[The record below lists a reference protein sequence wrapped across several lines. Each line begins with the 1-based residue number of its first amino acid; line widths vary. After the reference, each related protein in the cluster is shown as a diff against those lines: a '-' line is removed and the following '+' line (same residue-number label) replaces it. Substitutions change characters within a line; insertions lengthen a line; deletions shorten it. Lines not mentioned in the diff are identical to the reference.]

1 MNFPVRLDAFG
12 CRPRM
17 AGKMPHVRG
26 HRGLLPR
33 IGRRPGPAAFARGAD
48 VFLTGDLKYHQAQAV
63 QDLGLTMDVGH
74 FCLEETMMR
83 IWSES
88 LDRELSP
95 EGIRVVFL
103 PGRDPF
109 A

>member
-1 MNFPVRLDAFG
+1 MPQRLAFG
-12 CRPRM
+12 
-17 AGKMPHVRG
+17 
-26 HRGLLPR
+26 
-33 IGRRPGPAAFARGAD
+33 RGAD

-63 QDLGLTMDVGH
+63 QDLGLTVDVGH

-83 IWSES
+83 IWSDD
-88 LDRELSP
+88 LARELSP
-95 EGIRVVFL
+95 AGLEVVFL